1 MHRSSLRNMP
11 ALSDLATIDI
21 YDPITK
27 IPDVA
32 EWLNA
37 EAHGVSHRSD
47 DHGYAHRHHHDINRH
62 NAEIGSFVLQFERAL
77 HWGHIANWL
86 EALGPCHCQ
95 DLLALQGILDI
106 RGPGPPIRWSS
117 VQGP

>member
-47 DHGYAHRHHHDINRH
+47 DHGHAHRHHHDINRH
-62 NAEIGSFVLQFERAL
+62 NAEIGSFALQFDQAPP
-77 HWGHIANWL
+77 WDHIAN
-86 EALGPCHCQ
+86 
-95 DLLALQGILDI
+95 LLAALVLGHRHDLPPRHGI
-106 RGPGPPIRWSS
+106 
-117 VQGP
+117 